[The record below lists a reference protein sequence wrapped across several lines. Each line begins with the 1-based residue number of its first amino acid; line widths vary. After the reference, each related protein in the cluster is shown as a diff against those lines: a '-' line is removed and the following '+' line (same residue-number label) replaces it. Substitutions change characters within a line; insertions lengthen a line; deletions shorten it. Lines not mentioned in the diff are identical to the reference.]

1 MRSKVQTVLSVSL
14 LSMAIGALLLSGC
27 ETWHGLGK
35 DVGKTGDAMAG
46 QGQYVMTV
54 QATPDKVTA
63 AARRAVEQLK
73 MTDIDSSGDR
83 SEGKVTAKTARQDSV
98 RIDIEQSGDSDSK
111 VTIYTHGDD
120 ADTVRKQI
128 QDQINSNL
136 R

>member
-1 MRSKVQTVLSVSL
+1 MKAAIMIVTALALSFI
-14 LSMAIGALLLSGC
+14 AGC

-46 QGQYVMTV
+46 EGKYVMTV
-54 QATPDKVTA
+54 QATPERVTA
-63 AARRAVEQLK
+63 AAKSAVEQLK

-98 RIDIEQSGDSDSK
+98 RIDIEQSGDTDSK

-120 ADTVRKQI
+120 ADTVRKEI
-128 QDQINSNL
+128 QDRIISNL

>member
-1 MRSKVQTVLSVSL
+1 MRSKAQTVLSVSL
-14 LSMAIGALLLSGC
+14 LSLAVGGLLLSGC

-46 QGQYVMTV
+46 EGQYVMTV
-54 QATPDKVTA
+54 QAPPDKVTA
-63 AARRAVEQLK
+63 AAKSAVQQLQ
-73 MTDIDSSGDR
+73 MTDIESSGDR
-83 SEGKVTAKTARQDSV
+83 GEGKVTAKTVRQDSV
-98 RIDIEQSGDSDSK
+98 TIDIEQSGDTDSK

-136 R
+136 Q

>member
-1 MRSKVQTVLSVSL
+1 MKTTIVIV
-14 LSMAIGALLLSGC
+14 MALALWVIVGC
-27 ETWHGLGK
+27 GTWHGLGK
-35 DVGKTGDAMAG
+35 DIGKTGDAMSG
-46 QGQYVMTV
+46 EGKYVMTV

-83 SEGKVTAKTARQDSV
+83 SEGKVTAKTARGDGVS
-98 RIDIEQSGDSDSK
+98 IDIEQSGDTDSK
-111 VTIYTHGDD
+111 VTIHTRGGN
-120 ADTVRKQI
+120 ADEVSKQI